1 MKKILTD
8 FIKLTKPKLLLL
20 VLITSVAG
28 FYLGSQGSLDIW
40 LMSLM
45 LTGTTLVAAGALA
58 LNQYIERDIDAIMR
72 RTRNRP
78 LPDGRLQANSA
89 LIFGLTFA
97 IAGLFINF
105 VFVNTLTGIL
115 AVISIVTYLLVYTPL
130 KTKSAFC
137 IVIGAV
143 PGALPAAGGW
153 VAATGTFDQ
162 GALILFAILF
172 FWQIPHSLA
181 IAWLYKVDYE
191 KAGMKLLPDSFPGDN
206 ATGHQVLINTMA
218 LLPIGIMP
226 SILGITGQIHFF
238 AALLLG
244 TLFALFAAKFAMNQ
258 TIPSAKKLLYASYLY
273 IPFQLGIMSFDRVL
287 Y

>member
-1 MKKILTD
+1 MKKILID

-20 VLITSVAG
+20 VLITTIAG
-28 FYLGSQGSLDIW
+28 FYLGSQGSLDIG
-40 LMSLM
+40 LMTITLI
-45 LTGTTLVAAGALA
+45 GTTFVAAGALV
-58 LNQYIERDIDAIMR
+58 LNQYIERDIDAVMK

-78 LPDGRLQANSA
+78 LPDGRLKAGSA
-89 LIFGLTFA
+89 LIFGLTLT
-97 IAGLFINF
+97 IAGLLINF

-115 AVISIVTYLLVYTPL
+115 AVISIVSYLLVYTPL

-153 VAATGTFDQ
+153 VAATGSFDQ

-181 IAWLYKVDYE
+181 IAWLYKGDYE
-191 KAGMKLLPDSFPGDN
+191 KAGMKLLPDSYPGDN

-218 LLPIGIMP
+218 LLPIGLMP

-244 TLFALFAAKFAMNQ
+244 ATFALFAAKFAMNQ
-258 TIPSAKKLLYASYLY
+258 SIPSAKKLLSASYLY
-273 IPFQLGIMSFDRVL
+273 IPFQLGIMSFDRIP